1 MNRGYSLIHLHVGF
15 PCRTSKT
22 CWICGFNGSFWRN
35 PSESTSWRLEARR
48 DLSGHKG
55 HGLVGEILLLSKK
68 NSLET
73 KGSKQKH
80 NFDMCL
86 TSMPIMQPWFVPS
99 RKIYAIDI
107 LCVRQETF
115 LYSPCLLLE
124 SFLDSW
130 QPQTTQYLARR
141 LNHCSKLNEKI
152 DN

>member
-1 MNRGYSLIHLHVGF
+1 MATPSTFMWDFHVEPRRRVGSVASMDLF
-15 PCRTSKT
+15 EEILQNQHPHGLKPVG
-22 CWICGFNGSFWRN
+22 ICLV
-35 PSESTSWRLEARR
+35 TMVT
-48 DLSGHKG
+48 
-55 HGLVGEILLLSKK
+55 LVGEILLLSKN

-73 KGSKQKH
+73 KGSKKKH

-115 LYSPCLLLE
+115 FYSPCLLLE

-130 QPQTTQYLARR
+130 QTQTTQYLARR
-141 LNHCSKLNEKI
+141 LNHCSKLNE
-152 DN
+152 